1 MITFNGEATFEKQP
15 KYLFFFR
22 AFFIALFKHLSYV
35 GSRACHRTALEFCK
49 VILGLDPN
57 ADPLGI
63 LLMIDFYA
71 LRAQQHT
78 WFLGFIK
85 EWEPKKNLTQLPNMA
100 YSLALAELQAAR
112 SSTKNPDEVD
122 TTIADEALQNALI
135 MFPGVLWP
143 LLDKCSVDIDKR
155 LNASRFFVEAQS
167 KYVQSCKVN
176 RNKLQQ
182 S

>member
-1 MITFNGEATFEKQP
+1 MISSS
-15 KYLFFFR
+15 
-22 AFFIALFKHLSYV
+22 AFFIALFKHLNYV

-49 VILGLDPN
+49 LALGLDPD

-71 LRAQQHT
+71 IRAQQHS
-78 WFLGFIK
+78 WFLDLIRD
-85 EWEPKKNLTQLPNMA
+85 WEPKKNLTQLPNIA

-112 SSTKNPDEVD
+112 SATKTPEEAD
-122 TTIADEALQNALI
+122 TSKADTILQNALI

-155 LNASRFFVEAQS
+155 LSASSYFVEAQS
-167 KYVQSCKVN
+167 K
-176 RNKLQQ
+176 
-182 S
+182 